1 FFNLK
6 NMPDEVYLFTLIKF
20 GLMGLTCF
28 ISIKGIFKKISPYLI
43 LILSTSYALMSF
55 AVSQL
60 EIKTWL
66 DVFIII
72 PFILLGLHQLIT
84 QKRRVLY
91 FIALSI
97 LFIQNYYF
105 GYMMAVFLVLW
116 FFVQTSWNFK
126 IRIKSFID

>member
-1 FFNLK
+1 
-6 NMPDEVYLFTLIKF
+6 MPDEVYLFTLIKF

-72 PFILLGLHQLIT
+72 PLILLGLHQLIT

-91 FIALSI
+91 F
-97 LFIQNYYF
+97 
-105 GYMMAVFLVLW
+105 
-116 FFVQTSWNFK
+116 TS
-126 IRIKSFID
+126 